1 MLKIYVEKSSSVK
14 RKKKIGDHPRWTF
27 HKFSARGHPSPLWSC
42 TKGCPCIVI
51 IHWRFLDPVAAWRLT
66 EERFE
71 FEITIIDY
79 KLSEFIRSRD
89 DSIDKSFHFFILIVL
104 LGKLFEFTGWEI
116 LVAIRDWLSDFELSC
131 MKIQLYG
138 NSCCIIIQ
146 RVFLF

>member
-89 DSIDKSFHFFILIVL
+89 DSIDKSFHFFYINRIVRKIIRIYWL
-104 LGKLFEFTGWEI
+104 RDTCCERLEIGCLTLNYRAWKYNYMVI
-116 LVAIRDWLSDFELSC
+116 LVA
-131 MKIQLYG
+131 
-138 NSCCIIIQ
+138 
-146 RVFLF
+146 

>member
-79 KLSEFIRSRD
+79 KLSEFIKSRD
-89 DSIDKSFHFFILIVL
+89 DSIDKSFHFFYINRIVRKIIRIYWL
-104 LGKLFEFTGWEI
+104 RGTCCERLEIGCLTLNYRAWKYNYMVI
-116 LVAIRDWLSDFELSC
+116 LVA
-131 MKIQLYG
+131 
-138 NSCCIIIQ
+138 
-146 RVFLF
+146 

>member
-1 MLKIYVEKSSSVK
+1 MLKIYVEKSSSV
-14 RKKKIGDHPRWTF
+14 KKKIGDHPRWTF

-89 DSIDKSFHFFILIVL
+89 DSIDKSFHFFILIVRKIIRIYWL
-104 LGKLFEFTGWEI
+104 RGTCCERLEIGCLTLNYRGWKYNYMVI
-116 LVAIRDWLSDFELSC
+116 LVA
-131 MKIQLYG
+131 
-138 NSCCIIIQ
+138 
-146 RVFLF
+146 